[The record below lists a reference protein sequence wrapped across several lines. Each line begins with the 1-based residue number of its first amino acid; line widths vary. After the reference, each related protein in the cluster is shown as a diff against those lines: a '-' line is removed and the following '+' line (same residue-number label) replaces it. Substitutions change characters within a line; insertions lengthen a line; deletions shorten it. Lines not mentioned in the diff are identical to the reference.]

1 MGQVTLE
8 PLKIP
13 ERLLMPTVF
22 ERAWTEAANRLK
34 PRILLPAAFT
44 GAVPI
49 LPGEH
54 RVFMVF
60 NRKGGAGKTT
70 TTLELACAWA
80 AMGYSVRVIDCD
92 PQDAGL
98 SGWLQPVYP
107 EGLAVENRKSLLH
120 VLYGKA
126 GLDDATYYTRYK
138 NIYIVP
144 SYEDCAV
151 AEYDPAVNGER
162 TLRRAIKR
170 SEAPVDITIVD
181 CPPKVGKLSTFTLAI
196 GGKVIVPSQVSAL
209 DAKSNESLRK
219 TISDAQDEYDVE
231 VVAAVLS
238 AWDVTN
244 IAKDVGNEMAEH
256 YPGALVCPVRKTV
269 DAKTAPGENKSIRE
283 FSRRSTTTRDFDQ
296 ISRMLVAPRE
306 EAAA

>member
-1 MGQVTLE
+1 MVQVTLE

-13 ERLLMPTVF
+13 ERLLLPTVF
-22 ERAWTEAANRLK
+22 ERAWTEPANRLR

-44 GAVPI
+44 RPAPI

-54 RVFMVF
+54 RVFIVF

-70 TTLELACAWA
+70 TALELACAWA
-80 AMGYSVRVIDCD
+80 AMGYTVRIIDAD

-107 EGLAVENRKSLLH
+107 EGLAPKNRMTLKN
-120 VLYGKA
+120 VLYGEV
-126 GLDDATYYTRYK
+126 GLDEATYYTRYQ
-138 NIYIVP
+138 NVYIVP

-181 CPPKVGKLSTFTLAI
+181 CPPKIGKLSTFTLAI

-209 DAKSNESLRK
+209 DAKSSKSLRQ
-219 TISDAQDEYDVE
+219 TITNAQDDYDVE

-238 AWDVTN
+238 AWDITN

-256 YPGALVCPVRKTV
+256 YPGALVCPVRKSV

-283 FSRRSTTTRDFDQ
+283 YSKRSTTTRDFDQ
-296 ISRMLVAPRE
+296 IGRMLVAPRGE
-306 EAAA
+306 EA

>member
-13 ERLLMPTVF
+13 DRIRMEETAER
-22 ERAWTEAANRLK
+22 EWTEAANRL
-34 PRILLPAAFT
+34 RARVLLPAAF
-44 GAVPI
+44 AAPAPI

-80 AMGYSVRVIDCD
+80 AMGYSVRVLDCD

-98 SGWLQPVYP
+98 SGWLEPVYP
-107 EGLAVENRKSLLH
+107 EGMAVANRKTLKD

-126 GLDDATYYTRYK
+126 GLDEATYFTRYT

-151 AEYDPAVNGER
+151 AEYDPSVSSER
-162 TLRRAIKR
+162 ILRRAIKQ

-181 CPPKVGKLSTFTLAI
+181 CPPKIGKLSTYTLAI
-196 GGKVIVPSQVSAL
+196 GGKIIVPSQVSAL
-209 DAKSNESLRK
+209 DAKSGESLRQAI
-219 TISDAQDEYDVE
+219 TDAQDDYDVE
-231 VVAAVLS
+231 TVAAVLT
-238 AWDVTN
+238 AWDATN
-244 IAKDVGNEMAEH
+244 IAKSVGNQMAVD

-269 DAKTAPGENKSIRE
+269 DARTAPDQMKSIRE
-283 FSRRSTTTRDFDQ
+283 FAPRSTTTRDFDQ
-296 ISRMLVAPRE
+296 LGRLLVAPRE
-306 EAAA
+306 EVAA

>member
-1 MGQVTLE
+1 MVQVTLE

-22 ERAWTEAANRLK
+22 ERAWTEPANRLK

-44 GAVPI
+44 GPAPI

-80 AMGYSVRVIDCD
+80 AMGYSVRVIDAD

-98 SGWLQPVYP
+98 SGWLEPVYP

-120 VLYGKA
+120 VLYEKA
-126 GLDDATYYTRYK
+126 GLDDATYYTRYE
-138 NIYIVP
+138 NVYIVP

-151 AEYDPAVNGER
+151 AEYDPNVSGER
-162 TLRRAIKR
+162 ILRRAIKR

-181 CPPKVGKLSTFTLAI
+181 CPPKVGKLSTYTLAI

-209 DAKSNESLRK
+209 DAKSNKSLREV
-219 TISDAQDEYDVE
+219 ISKAQDDYDVE

-244 IAKDVGNEMAEH
+244 IAKEVGNEMAEH
-256 YPGALVCPVRKTV
+256 YPHALVCPVRKTV
-269 DAKTAPGENKSIRE
+269 DAKSAPRQNKSIRE
-283 FSRRSTTTRDFDQ
+283 FSKRSTTTRDFDQ
-296 ISRMLVAPRE
+296 LGRMLVAPRG
-306 EAAA
+306 EAA

>member
-1 MGQVTLE
+1 MVQVTLE

-22 ERAWTEAANRLK
+22 ERAWTEPANRLK

-44 GAVPI
+44 GPAPI

-80 AMGYSVRVIDCD
+80 AMGYTVRVIDAD

-98 SGWLQPVYP
+98 SGWLEPVFP
-107 EGLAVENRKSLLH
+107 EGLSVENRRTLKD
-120 VLYGKA
+120 VLYEKV
-126 GLDDATYYTRYK
+126 GLDEATYYTRYK

-144 SYEDCAV
+144 SYDDCAV
-151 AEYDPAVNGER
+151 AEYDPAVSGER
-162 TLRRAIKR
+162 LLRRAIKR

-181 CPPKVGKLSTFTLAI
+181 CPPKVGKLSTYTLAI

-209 DAKSNESLRK
+209 DAKSNKSLRK
-219 TISDAQDEYDVE
+219 TITDAQDEHDVE
-231 VVAAVLS
+231 VVAAVLT

-269 DAKTAPGENKSIRE
+269 DAKSAPGENKAIRE

-296 ISRMLVAPRE
+296 VARMLVAPRE

>member
-13 ERLLMPTVF
+13 DRLRMETTV
-22 ERAWTEAANRLK
+22 ERAWTEAANRLR
-34 PRILLPAAFT
+34 PRVLLPAAF
-44 GAVPI
+44 AAPSPI
-49 LPGEH
+49 APGEH

-80 AMGYSVRVIDCD
+80 AMGYSVRVIDAD

-98 SGWLQPVYP
+98 SGWLEPVYP
-107 EGLAVENRKSLLH
+107 EGLKAENRKSLLH
-120 VLYGKA
+120 VLYEKA

-151 AEYDPAVNGER
+151 AEYDPAVSGER

-209 DAKSNESLRK
+209 DAKSNESLRQ
-219 TISDAQDEYDVE
+219 TITNAQDEYDVE
-231 VVAAVLS
+231 VVAAVLT
-238 AWDVTN
+238 AWDATN

-256 YPGALVCPVRKTV
+256 YPGALVCPVRKSV
-269 DAKTAPGENKSIRE
+269 DAKTAPRENKSVRE
-283 FSRRSTTTRDFDQ
+283 FNRRSNTTRDFDQ
-296 ISRMLVAPRE
+296 LGRMLVAPRE
-306 EAAA
+306 EAA

>member
-8 PLKIP
+8 PLIVP
-13 ERLLMPTVF
+13 DRLRMETTV
-22 ERAWTEAANRLK
+22 ERAWTEPANRLR
-34 PRILLPAAFT
+34 PRILLPAAFAAPT
-44 GAVPI
+44 PI

-70 TTLELACAWA
+70 TALELACAWA
-80 AMGYSVRVIDCD
+80 AMGYSVRILDCD

-98 SGWLQPVYP
+98 SGWLEPVYP
-107 EGLAVENRKSLLH
+107 KGLAEENRKSLLH

-126 GLDDATYYTRYK
+126 GLDDATYYTRYR
-138 NIYIVP
+138 NIYLVP
-144 SYEDCAV
+144 SFEDCAV
-151 AEYDPAVNGER
+151 AEYDPRITGER
-162 TLRRAIKR
+162 ILRSAIKH

-209 DAKSNESLRK
+209 DAKSNKSLREV
-219 TISDAQDEYDVE
+219 ISKAQDDYDVE
-231 VVAAVLS
+231 VAAAVLT
-238 AWDVTN
+238 AWDLTN

-256 YPGALVCPVRKTV
+256 YPNALVCPVRATV
-269 DAKTAPGENKSIRE
+269 QARTAPSVNKSIRE
-283 FSRRSTTTRDFDQ
+283 YARRSTTTRDFDQ
-296 ISRMLVAPRE
+296 VGRMLIAPRE
-306 EAAA
+306 EAA